1 LISEYLVHKTPK
13 SKTRLENLSQMANT
27 LGELSET
34 GAAVVAQLLAKPTTR
49 GVSRNV

>member
-13 SKTRLENLSQMANT
+13 SKNRLENLSQMANT
-27 LGELSET
+27 LGEPSET